1 MKHGIKPIVFFLL
14 VSTAISGSASS
25 LIYKPDN
32 PSFGGASGNGSYL
45 LSNAKAQNQ
54 FEDPASKKKNL
65 TPLEEFNQ
73 RLQRS
78 LLSRMT
84 SVISRSVIGSN
95 GAVHPGTFETTDFI
109 INISDLGG
117 GKMNITTTDKVTG
130 DETSVVIET
139 GL

>member
-1 MKHGIKPIVFFLL
+1 MKHLINMAFFFLL
-14 VSTAISGSASS
+14 ISTTIYGSASS
-25 LIYKPDN
+25 LIYRPVN
-32 PSFGGASGNGSYL
+32 PSFGGDPGNGSFL
-45 LSNAKAQNQ
+45 LNNAKAQIQ
-54 FEDPASKKKNL
+54 FENPDIKNKDL

-109 INISDLGG
+109 INISDLGD

-139 GL
+139 GF

>member
-25 LIYKPDN
+25 LIYKPVN